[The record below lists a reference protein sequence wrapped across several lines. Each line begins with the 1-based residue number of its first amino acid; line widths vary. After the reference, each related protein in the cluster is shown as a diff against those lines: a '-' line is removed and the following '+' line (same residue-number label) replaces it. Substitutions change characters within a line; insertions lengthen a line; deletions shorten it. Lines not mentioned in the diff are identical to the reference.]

1 MLLLLYH
8 FISFIDGFTVT
19 LFILVILS
27 FEQMMELVNKI
38 IYNNI
43 YNDHGEEN
51 AESQEQSQAPQSIR
65 EGMLLLHRG
74 GLASFKWMKYVC
86 PLIIE
91 ALLSQNSH
99 RTK

>member
-1 MLLLLYH
+1 
-8 FISFIDGFTVT
+8 
-19 LFILVILS
+19 
-27 FEQMMELVNKI
+27 MELVNKI

-51 AESQEQSQAPQSIR
+51 AESQEQSQSIR

-99 RTK
+99 RTVLTVLLVMRSYLSVIFDGY